1 MIGSETTGL
10 TELGAA
16 RQDAAMPIRRLAGP
30 GIGWCLSIV
39 VAMAVAL
46 GIVGSVPA
54 AAQNGDLS
62 NVMGEL
68 DRLRDAVIDLER
80 LVYREGVTPA
90 PTRSDSGAGRAEAEL
105 RLAALDDELRRVG
118 AGRAET
124 ELRFAALDD
133 ELRRVTGLIEEL
145 EHRIDGIGGR
155 LDKLVADVDFRLV
168 ALEEAA
174 ASRSLAIGEATATG
188 QGGTE
193 VAALAPD
200 EQDDATPA
208 QALPEGTP
216 TERYDYAIGLLR
228 AEDYEEAERAFASF
242 VAAHPHNRLAG
253 NAQYWLGEA
262 HYVREQYERAAT
274 AFLDGYQR
282 YPDSLKAPD
291 NLLKLGMTLGSLGQR
306 AEACATLDE
315 LATKFPNAAQP
326 IEDGAS
332 RARRALDCP

>member
-1 MIGSETTGL
+1 
-10 TELGAA
+10 
-16 RQDAAMPIRRLAGP
+16 MPIRRRAGAV
-30 GIGWCLSIV
+30 IGWRLSIV

-54 AAQNGDLS
+54 AAQNSDLGT
-62 NVMGEL
+62 VMDEL
-68 DRLRDAVIDLER
+68 TRLRGDVIDLQR
-80 LVYREGVTPA
+80 QIYREGVTPA
-90 PTRSDSGAGRAEAEL
+90 PTRSDSGAGRAETEL
-105 RLAALDDELRRVG
+105 RL
-118 AGRAET
+118 
-124 ELRFAALDD
+124 AALDD

-168 ALEEAA
+168 VLEEAA
-174 ASRSLAIGEATATG
+174 ASRPLAIGEATASG
-188 QGGTE
+188 QGGAE

-208 QALPEGTP
+208 RALPEGTP

-228 AEDYEEAERAFASF
+228 AEDYEQAEHAFASF
-242 VAAHPHNRLAG
+242 IAAHPDNRLAG
-253 NAQYWLGEA
+253 NAQYWLGET

-274 AFLDGYQR
+274 AFLDGHQR
-282 YPDSLKAPD
+282 YPDSRKAPD
-291 NLLKLGMTLGSLGQR
+291 NLLKLGMALGSLGQR

-332 RARRALDCP
+332 RARRTLDCP

>member
-16 RQDAAMPIRRLAGP
+16 RQDAAMPIRRRAGP
-30 GIGWCLSIV
+30 GIGWRLSIV

-54 AAQNGDLS
+54 AAQNSDLGT
-62 NVMGEL
+62 VMDEL
-68 DRLRDAVIDLER
+68 ARLRGDVIDLQR
-80 LVYREGVTPA
+80 QIYREGVTPA
-90 PTRSDSGAGRAEAEL
+90 PTRSDSGAGRAETEL
-105 RLAALDDELRRVG
+105 RL
-118 AGRAET
+118 
-124 ELRFAALDD
+124 AALDD

-174 ASRSLAIGEATATG
+174 ASRPLAIGAATASG
-188 QGGTE
+188 QGGAE

-200 EQDDATPA
+200 EQDSATPA
-208 QALPEGTP
+208 RALPEGTP

-228 AEDYEEAERAFASF
+228 SEDYEQAEHAFASF
-242 VAAHPHNRLAG
+242 IAVHPDNRLAG
-253 NAQYWLGEA
+253 NAQYWLGETY
-262 HYVREQYERAAT
+262 YVREQYERAAT
-274 AFLDGYQR
+274 AFLDGHQR

-315 LATKFPNAAQP
+315 LATKFPSAAQP
-326 IEDGAS
+326 IEDAAS
-332 RARRALDCP
+332 RARRTLDCP

>member
-1 MIGSETTGL
+1 MLIQC
-10 TELGAA
+10 
-16 RQDAAMPIRRLAGP
+16 RAGP

-39 VAMAVAL
+39 VAMAIAL
-46 GIVGSVPA
+46 GIAGSVPS
-54 AAQNGDLS
+54 AAQDSDLGT
-62 NVMGEL
+62 VMDEL
-68 DRLRDAVIDLER
+68 TRLRSDVIDLQR
-80 LVYREGVTPA
+80 QIYREGVTPA
-90 PTRSDSGAGRAEAEL
+90 PSRPDS
-105 RLAALDDELRRVG
+105 V

-124 ELRFAALDD
+124 ELRLATLDD

-174 ASRSLAIGEATATG
+174 ASRPLAIGEATALG
-188 QGGTE
+188 QGGAE
-193 VAALAPD
+193 VAAIAPD

-208 QALPEGTP
+208 WALPEGTP
-216 TERYDYAIGLLR
+216 TERYNYAIGLLR
-228 AEDYEEAERAFASF
+228 AEDYEQAEHAFASF
-242 VAAHPHNRLAG
+242 IAAHPDNRLAG
-253 NAQYWLGEA
+253 NAQYWLGET

-291 NLLKLGMTLGSLGQR
+291 NLLKLGMTLGNLGQR

-315 LATKFPNAAQP
+315 LATKFSNAAQP

-332 RARRALDCP
+332 RARRTLDCP